1 MLNLMQNLQEQQNL
15 FVDTSML
22 ETHAVTRQLRLC
34 TLQPEDI
41 HFKRVGFVCLF
52 QILILTISQGLFIF
66 FVSTTNSVDFKATS
80 FFSVPTPSPA
90 LATRKV
96 CPAQAVS
103 LSTSG
108 KRARVILNL
117 RNLRS
122 WLWSG
127 RAQACLRELTQTCL
141 SRQLLCTKT

>member
-1 MLNLMQNLQEQQNL
+1 MNLMQNLQEEQNL

-22 ETHAVTRQLRLC
+22 ETHAVTRQLS
-34 TLQPEDI
+34 TLQDM

-52 QILILTISQGLFIF
+52 QIQIATISQRLVYF
-66 FVSTTNSVDFKATS
+66 FSGHCKSVDFKATS
-80 FFSVPTPSPA
+80 FRSVPTPSPA

-96 CPAQAVS
+96 CPAQAVC

-108 KRARVILNL
+108 KRAREILNL
-117 RNLRS
+117 RNLRR

-127 RAQACLRELTQTCL
+127 RAQACLLELTQPCL